1 MRDADNLLNDIQEAL
16 HNKKPPYIEKRN
28 RLHPDEL
35 LYRTLQVLED
45 LMSEIR
51 EQQDELVDLEDKYKD
66 LVEVVDDLED
76 QISELVKGR

>member
-1 MRDADNLLNDIQEAL
+1 MTDVDSLMNDIQEAL

-28 RLHPDEL
+28 RLHPDDL

-51 EQQDELVDLEDKYKD
+51 EQQDEIMDLEDRYKD

-76 QISELVKGR
+76 QISDLVKGR